1 MGVKRVLDIF
11 VSFAALVVLSPIFLT
26 LALVVWLQDYR
37 SPFFIASRTGKGNR
51 PYRMVKFR
59 SMTVGADRN
68 KVDSTAKDDPRITG
82 IGRFMRKAKFDELP
96 QLWNVLKGEMSLVG
110 PRPNVKRETDIY
122 TSEEK
127 RLLSVRPGITD
138 LASIVFSDEADIL
151 AGSPDPDIRYNQLI
165 RPGKSRLGLFY
176 VDHSGSV
183 GLDLQI
189 IWLTVR
195 SSFDR
200 RGALSAVSR
209 LVARRGGDPNL
220 SALALRSHSLRP
232 EPPPGATQVV
242 TSRDAVPA

>member
-1 MGVKRVLDIF
+1 
-11 VSFAALVVLSPIFLT
+11 
-26 LALVVWLQDYR
+26 
-37 SPFFIASRTGKGNR
+37 
-51 PYRMVKFR
+51 
-59 SMTVGADRN
+59 
-68 KVDSTAKDDPRITG
+68 
-82 IGRFMRKAKFDELP
+82 
-96 QLWNVLKGEMSLVG
+96 VLKGEMSLVG